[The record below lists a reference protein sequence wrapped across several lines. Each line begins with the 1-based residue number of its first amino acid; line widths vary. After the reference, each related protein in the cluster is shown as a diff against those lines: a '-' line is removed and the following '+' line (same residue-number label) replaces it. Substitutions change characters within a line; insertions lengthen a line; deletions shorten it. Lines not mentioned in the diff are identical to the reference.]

1 MWEESCTVYSVS
13 TSVDVATEVTML
25 GIVRAARGW
34 TQKDL
39 ESATSI
45 PQAVLSKAETGLI
58 RLDDDR
64 IASLARVL
72 DVPPGLL
79 RLPQPKGEPVHV
91 FHRKRSALPVS
102 KVNQLRAM
110 IELGHLQSSAIL
122 GNEGRRSLVTHKPLP
137 DDGFETPQERAQEL
151 RQVIGLPS
159 GPVEDMVSVLEDA
172 GVVVV
177 RRNLGSNLIDALI
190 SWPEGRTP
198 LVLFGDHTPGDR
210 LRFTLAHELGHAV
223 MHKLPSD
230 RQEAEADQFASEF
243 LMPAADIRHDLD
255 NVSLARLADLKLKWR
270 VSMAALL
277 RRAHDLGTIS
287 DFRYKQVNIE
297 LSTAGYRKQEPVS
310 FAQET
315 PRAVAGAISARV
327 ASGESIESIASQALM
342 TPEELHHVYL
352 GDADVH

>member
-1 MWEESCTVYSVS
+1 M
-13 TSVDVATEVTML
+13 
-25 GIVRAARGW
+25 
-34 TQKDL
+34 
-39 ESATSI
+39 
-45 PQAVLSKAETGLI
+45 
-58 RLDDDR
+58 
-64 IASLARVL
+64 
-72 DVPPGLL
+72 
-79 RLPQPKGEPVHV
+79 
-91 FHRKRSALPVS
+91 
-102 KVNQLRAM
+102 
-110 IELGHLQSSAIL
+110 
-122 GNEGRRSLVTHKPLP
+122 
-137 DDGFETPQERAQEL
+137 
-151 RQVIGLPS
+151 
-159 GPVEDMVSVLEDA
+159 
-172 GVVVV
+172 V